1 MKKIIV
7 VFSVILVTL
16 FGILNSEGENA
27 RSWEKLINVK
37 VVDPSETGLRV
48 VMETTG
54 EAKFHV
60 FKVTNPPRLVIEMVD
75 VVHNWSKKE
84 IEVKGNLIKRIRS
97 GQYKDSPVKI
107 VRVVLDMAV
116 EDYYYEEVSTKN
128 QITIPVRL
136 TEKAVEKLKKKKKAV
151 KKIRRKKQLELK
163 PNIPTEEHK
172 EKIVKIL
179 EDKGKRD
186 RERSQR
192 LKRIPE
198 VRKKI
203 TVEGEEVPFTIS
215 LSKEPVDFN
224 FKDADIVEVLRGFAM
239 KLGLNIVPSPNV
251 KGSITLRLKGVPFDE
266 AFNMLMDRMDLIAIQ
281 KTSNVIEVMQK
292 DEMPTQRETFY
303 LASRTA
309 GEISA
314 TLEGLLTKDEIKNT
328 TIAIDDA
335 SNSLIVSA
343 TSEMLSKIGVLV
355 RQLDIRTPQVKIKV
369 RLIEVTASEDSSYG
383 VTWLSQID
391 FTDPDG
397 IQQIRG
403 FKDFSNFSFNPDGS
417 INKVKVFGEGGVF
430 DISAVID
437 NTTLYGVL
445 NFLASDSNAKTISE
459 PTILTENNKNAKIHV
474 GQNLPVTTFQ
484 VSETGTT
491 QTVEYIPEGIDLC
504 VTPVVSPGSNLI
516 SLKIN
521 VNVSEFVSFVSGNPV
536 TKERAAQTEV
546 TIESGKTVIIGGL
559 ITESVTAANKG
570 IPLLKDLPII
580 GFLFKNKT
588 NIKERTE
595 LLVFLSPE
603 ILID

>member
-48 VMETTG
+48 VLETTG

-136 TEKAVEKLKKKKKAV
+136 TEKAVEKLEKKKKAV

-314 TLEGLLTKDEIKNT
+314 TLGGLLTSDEIKNT

-343 TSEMLSKIGVLV
+343 TSEVLNKIGLLV

-484 VSETGTT
+484 VTETGTT

>member
-7 VFSVILVTL
+7 VFCVILVTL
-16 FGILNSEGENA
+16 FGRLNSEGENA

-37 VVDPSETGLRV
+37 VVDSSETGLRV

-84 IEVKGNLIKRIRS
+84 IEVNGNLIKRIRS

-136 TEKAVEKLKKKKKAV
+136 TEKGVEKLEKKKKAV
-151 KKIRRKKQLELK
+151 KKIRRKKQLELE

-179 EDKGKRD
+179 EDRRKRD
-186 RERSQR
+186 KERSQR
-192 LKRIPE
+192 LKKISE
-198 VRKKI
+198 VRKKT
-203 TVEGEEVPFTIS
+203 TVEEEVPYTIS
-215 LSKEPVDFN
+215 LSREPVDFN
-224 FKDADIVEVLRGFAM
+224 FKDADIIEVLMGFAM
-239 KLGLNIVPSPNV
+239 TLGLNIVPSPNV
-251 KGSITLRLKGVPFDE
+251 SGSVSLRLKGVPFDE
-266 AFNMLMDRMDLIAIQ
+266 AFKMLMDRMNLIAIQ

-292 DEMPTQRETFY
+292 DEMPTQRKTFY

-314 TLEGLLTKDEIKNT
+314 TLGGLLTADEIKNT
-328 TIAIDDA
+328 TIAIDEA

-343 TSEMLSKIGVLV
+343 ISEVLSKIGVLV

-397 IQQIRG
+397 IQSIRG

-417 INKVKVFGEGGVF
+417 IKAVTVFGEGGVF

-445 NFLASDSNAKTISE
+445 NLLASDSNAKTISE

-474 GQNLPVTTFQ
+474 GQNLPVTTYQ
-484 VSETGTT
+484 VTETGTT

-559 ITESVTAANKG
+559 ITESVIATNKG

>member
-7 VFSVILVTL
+7 VFSVILLTL
-16 FGILNSEGENA
+16 FGRLNSEGENA

-37 VVDPSETGLRV
+37 VVDPSETDLRV

-54 EAKFHV
+54 EVKFHV

-75 VVHNWSKKE
+75 VVHSWSKKE

-116 EDYYYEEVSTKN
+116 EDYYYKEVSTKN

-136 TEKAVEKLKKKKKAV
+136 TEKAVEKLNKKKKAV
-151 KKIRRKKQLELK
+151 KKIRRKKQLELE
-163 PNIPTEEHK
+163 PNIPTEGHK

-179 EDKGKRD
+179 EDRRRRD
-186 RERSQR
+186 KERSQR
-192 LKRIPE
+192 LKKISK
-198 VRKKI
+198 VRKE
-203 TVEGEEVPFTIS
+203 TSVEGEEVPFTIS
-215 LSKEPVDFN
+215 LSREPVDFN
-224 FKDADIVEVLRGFAM
+224 FKDADIIEVLMGFAM
-239 KLGLNIVPSPNV
+239 KLGLNIVPSSNV
-251 KGSITLRLKGVPFDE
+251 SGSVSLRLKGVPFDE
-266 AFNMLMDRMDLIAIQ
+266 AFNMLLDRMDLIAIQ
-281 KTSNVIEVMQK
+281 KASNVIEVMKK

-314 TLEGLLTKDEIKNT
+314 TLGGLLTKDEIKNT
-328 TIAIDDA
+328 TIAIDEA

-343 TSEMLSKIGVLV
+343 TSEVLSKIGVLV

-417 INKVKVFGEGGVF
+417 IKEVAVFGEGGVF

-445 NFLASDSNAKTISE
+445 NVLASDSNAKTISE

-474 GQNLPVTTFQ
+474 GQNLPVTTYQ
-484 VSETGTT
+484 VTETGTT

-521 VNVSEFVSFVSGNPV
+521 INVSEFVSFVSGNPV

-559 ITESVTAANKG
+559 MTESVTATNKG

>member
-7 VFSVILVTL
+7 VFSVILLTL
-16 FGILNSEGENA
+16 FGRLNSEGENA

-37 VVDPSETGLRV
+37 VVDPSETDLRV

-54 EAKFHV
+54 EVKFHV

-116 EDYYYEEVSTKN
+116 EDYYYKEVSTKN

-136 TEKAVEKLKKKKKAV
+136 TEKAVEKLNKKKKAV
-151 KKIRRKKQLELK
+151 KKIRRKKQLELE
-163 PNIPTEEHK
+163 PNIPTEGHK

-179 EDKGKRD
+179 EDRRRRD
-186 RERSQR
+186 KERSQR
-192 LKRIPE
+192 LKKISK
-198 VRKKI
+198 VRKE
-203 TVEGEEVPFTIS
+203 TSVEGEEVPFTIS
-215 LSKEPVDFN
+215 LSREPVDFN
-224 FKDADIVEVLRGFAM
+224 FKDADIIEVLMGFAM
-239 KLGLNIVPSPNV
+239 KLGLNIVPSSNV
-251 KGSITLRLKGVPFDE
+251 SGSVSLRLKGVPFDE
-266 AFNMLMDRMDLIAIQ
+266 AFNMLLDRMDLIAIQ
-281 KTSNVIEVMQK
+281 KASNVIEVMKK

-314 TLEGLLTKDEIKNT
+314 TLGGLLTKDEIKNT
-328 TIAIDDA
+328 TIAIDEA

-343 TSEMLSKIGVLV
+343 TSEVLSKIGVLV

-417 INKVKVFGEGGVF
+417 IKEVAVFGEGGVF

-445 NFLASDSNAKTISE
+445 NVLASDSNAKTISE

-474 GQNLPVTTFQ
+474 GQNLPVTTYQ
-484 VSETGTT
+484 VTETGTT

-521 VNVSEFVSFVSGNPV
+521 INVSEFVSFVSGNPV

-559 ITESVTAANKG
+559 MTESVTATNKG